1 MNKNIK
7 LSDGSTIPV
16 LGQGTWHMGEKIISE
31 DKEVSALK
39 YGINKDMTLIDTA
52 EMYGSGGAE
61 LLVGK
66 AIKGKNRNK
75 LYIVSKVYPHNAG
88 RDNIF
93 QSCEKS
99 LKRLGTDYLDLY
111 LLHWPGRISLEE
123 TVECMEELVK
133 QGKIRRWGVSNFDT
147 GDLEELWKVKNGDK
161 CVVNQVLYHLGSRGI
176 EYDLLPWMEEK
187 DVVAM
192 AYCPLA
198 QGGELRKGLLNSSS
212 VKLVAEK
219 HNISPAQVL
228 LAFIV
233 NRKNMVAIPKSSSK
247 DHIDENSQIYNI
259 KLDNEDIRLL
269 DEENPA
275 PNYKIPLDIV

>member
-123 TVECMEELVK
+123 TVECMEDLVK

-187 DVVAM
+187 DVAAM

-198 QGGELRKGLLNSSS
+198 QGGELRNGLLNSSS